1 MVKKDIKK
9 LSNMKKIIIIGG
21 GAMGS
26 AFTIPCLENNNKVT
40 ITEPYSERFI
50 KDLSSKNKFHSAL
63 NTKLPKKLKFRKFS
77 KDLLKEKFDLIV
89 IALSLSGIDFIG
101 KELKNLKIKTPIL
114 VLTKGLKYEKK
125 SNRILT
131 ISEQLKKNYGGMN
144 ISVLKGP
151 CLAKELAEKN
161 HTSVVIAN
169 KSINVAKSIGRLIST
184 KYYITEYSKDIIGVE
199 VCSAI
204 KNIYSMIIGAG
215 QSLNASS
222 NLFQKS
228 IIEMKYLTKYFKGKD
243 ETTLGL
249 AGIGDLY
256 VSAAGGRNSK
266 MGSYLGK
273 GFTFNVAKKRFMP
286 KDTVEGEQLARE
298 IAPFILKKIDKKKI
312 PLMNNLLR
320 TIINN
325 KKLKIKV

>member
-1 MVKKDIKK
+1 
-9 LSNMKKIIIIGG
+9 
-21 GAMGS
+21 MGS

-63 NTKLPKKLKFRKFS
+63 NIKLPKKLKFRKFS

-131 ISEQLKKNYGGMN
+131 ISEQLKKDYSGMN

-169 KSINVAKSIGRLIST
+169 KNINVAKSIGRLIST

-204 KNIYSMIIGAG
+204 KNIYAMIIGAG

-249 AGIGDLY
+249 AGVGDLY

-273 GFTFNVAKKRFMP
+273 GFTFKTAKKRFMP

-298 IAPFILKKIDKKKI
+298 IAPFIFKKINKLKV
-312 PLMNNLLR
+312 PLMINLLK

>member
-1 MVKKDIKK
+1 
-9 LSNMKKIIIIGG
+9 MKKILVIGG

-26 AFTIPCLENNNKVT
+26 AFTIPCLENNNSVT
-40 ITEPYSERFI
+40 ITEPYSKVFI
-50 KDLSSKNKFHSAL
+50 RNLSSNNKFHSAL
-63 NTKLPKKLKFRKFS
+63 KINLPKKLKFRKFS
-77 KDLLKEKFDLIV
+77 NDLLREKFDLIV
-89 IALSLSGIDFIG
+89 IALSLSGINFIG
-101 KELKNLKIKTPIL
+101 NQLKSLNVKTPVL

-125 SNRILT
+125 TKRILT
-131 ISEQLKKNYGGMN
+131 ISEQLKKNYNVSN
-144 ISVLKGP
+144 ISILKGP
-151 CLAKELAEKN
+151 CLAKELARKN
-161 HTSVVIAN
+161 QTSVIVASKNINIA
-169 KSINVAKSIGRLIST
+169 KKIGKMIST
-184 KYYITEYSKDIIGVE
+184 KYYLTEFSRDIKGVE

-228 IIEMKYLTKYFKGKD
+228 VIEMRYLTKYFKGRE

-249 AGIGDLY
+249 AGVGDLY

-273 GFTFNVAKKRFMP
+273 GFTFKTAKKRFMP
-286 KDTVEGEQLARE
+286 NDTVEGEQLARE
-298 IAPFILKKIDKKKI
+298 IAPFIFKKIDKEKI
-312 PLMNNLLR
+312 PLMINLLR
-320 TIINN
+320 TIISN

>member
-1 MVKKDIKK
+1 
-9 LSNMKKIIIIGG
+9 MKKILVIGG
-21 GAMGS
+21 GAMGA
-26 AFTIPCLENNNKVT
+26 AFTVPCVENNNKVI
-40 ITEPYSERFI
+40 ITEPYSRIFI
-50 KDLSSKNKFHSAL
+50 KDLSSKKKFHSAL
-63 NTKLPKKLKFRKFS
+63 KIKLPKKLQFKKFS

-101 KELKNLKIKTPIL
+101 KELRNLKVRTPIL

-125 SNRILT
+125 KKRILT
-131 ISEQLKKNYGGMN
+131 ISELLKKTYNVSN
-144 ISVLKGP
+144 ISILKGP
-151 CLAKELAEKN
+151 CLAKELARKN
-161 HTSVVIAN
+161 QTSVIVASKN
-169 KSINVAKSIGRLIST
+169 INTAKKIGKMIST
-184 KYYITEYSKDIIGVE
+184 NYYLTEFSKDIIGVE

-228 IIEMKYLTKYFKGKD
+228 VIEMSYLTKYFKGKE

-249 AGIGDLY
+249 AGVGDLY

-273 GFTFNVAKKRFMP
+273 GFNFKTAKKRFMP
-286 KDTVEGEQLARE
+286 NDTVEGEQLARE
-298 IAPFILKKIDKKKI
+298 IAPFILKKIDKKKV
-312 PLMNNLLR
+312 PLMTNLLR

>member
-1 MVKKDIKK
+1 MGNILV
-9 LSNMKKIIIIGG
+9 IGG

-26 AFTIPCLENNNKVT
+26 AFTIPCLENNNTVA
-40 ITEPYSERFI
+40 ITEPYSKRFI
-50 KDLSSKNKFHSAL
+50 KDISSKNKYHSAL
-63 NTKLPKKLKFRKFS
+63 KIKLPKKLKFRKFS
-77 KDLLKEKFDLIV
+77 RNLLKEKFDLIV

-101 KELKNLKIKTPIL
+101 KELKNFKIKTPIL

-125 SNRILT
+125 NSKILT
-131 ISEQLKKNYGGMN
+131 ISEQLKKNYKEMN
-144 ISVLKGP
+144 ISILKGP
-151 CLAKELAEKN
+151 CLAKELARKN
-161 HTSVVIAN
+161 QTSVIVAN
-169 KSINVAKSIGRLIST
+169 KNINTAKKIGKMIST
-184 KYYITEYSKDIIGVE
+184 KYYLTEFSNDIIGVE

-228 IIEMKYLTKYFKGKD
+228 VIEMRYLTKYFKGKE

-249 AGIGDLY
+249 AGVGDLY

-273 GFTFNVAKKRFMP
+273 GFTFKTAKKRFMS

-298 IAPFILKKIDKKKI
+298 IAPFIFKKINKKKI
-312 PLMNNLLR
+312 PLMINLLR
-320 TIINN
+320 AILNN
-325 KKLKIKV
+325 KKLKIS

>member
-1 MVKKDIKK
+1 MLKIDIKI

-26 AFTIPCLENNNKVT
+26 AFTIPCLENNNNVT
-40 ITEPYSERFI
+40 ITEPYSKRFI

-63 NTKLPKKLKFRKFS
+63 NIKLPKKLKFKKFS

-125 SNRILT
+125 NNKILT
-131 ISEQLKKNYGGMN
+131 ISEQLRKNYKGMN
-144 ISVLKGP
+144 VSVLKGP
-151 CLAKELAEKN
+151 CLAKELAKKN
-161 HTSVVIAN
+161 QTSVVIAN
-169 KSINVAKSIGRLIST
+169 KNIKIAKLIGKQIST
-184 KYYITEYSKDIIGVE
+184 KYYLTEYSSDIIGVE

-204 KNIYSMIIGAG
+204 KNIYAMIIGAG
-215 QSLNASS
+215 QSLNSSS

-228 IIEMKYLTKYFKGKD
+228 MIEMSYLIKYFKGKD
-243 ETTLGL
+243 ETILGL
-249 AGIGDLY
+249 AGVGDLY
-256 VSAAGGRNSK
+256 VSATGGRNSK
-266 MGSYLGK
+266 MGSYLGR
-273 GFTFNVAKKRFMP
+273 GFTFEAAKKRFMP

-298 IAPFILKKIDKKKI
+298 IAPFIFKKIRKSKA
-312 PLMNNLLR
+312 PLMINLLK
-320 TIINN
+320 TITGN

>member
-1 MVKKDIKK
+1 
-9 LSNMKKIIIIGG
+9 MKKILVIGG

-26 AFTIPCLENNNKVT
+26 AFTIPCIENNNRVT
-40 ITEPYSERFI
+40 ITEPYSKIFI
-50 KDLSSKNKFHSAL
+50 KNLSSKNKFHSAL
-63 NTKLPKKLKFRKFS
+63 KINLPKKLKFRKFS
-77 KDLLKEKFDLIV
+77 KDLLNEKFDLIV

-101 KELKNLKIKTPIL
+101 KYLKNLRIKTPIL

-125 SNRILT
+125 YTKIFT
-131 ISEQLKKNYGGMN
+131 ISEQLQNKFGIKN

-151 CLAKELAEKN
+151 CLAKELARKN
-161 HTSVVIAN
+161 QTSVIVAN
-169 KSINVAKSIGRLIST
+169 KSIKFAKRIGKIIST
-184 KYYITEYSKDIIGVE
+184 NYYLTEFSNDIIGIE

-228 IIEMKYLTKYFKGKD
+228 IIEMKYLVRYFKGKE
-243 ETTLGL
+243 ETILGL
-249 AGIGDLY
+249 AGVGDLY

-273 GFTFNVAKKRFMP
+273 GFTFKAAKKKFMQ

-298 IAPFILKKIDKKKI
+298 ISPFIFKKIDKKKV
-312 PLMNNLLR
+312 PLMINLLK
-320 TIINN
+320 TIKEN
-325 KKLKIKV
+325 KKLTIKV

>member
-1 MVKKDIKK
+1 
-9 LSNMKKIIIIGG
+9 MKKIIVIGG

-26 AFTIPCLENNNKVT
+26 AFTVPCLDNNNKVI
-40 ITEPYSERFI
+40 ITEPYSKRFI
-50 KDLSSKNKFHSAL
+50 KDLSAKKKFHSAL
-63 NTKLPKKLKFRKFS
+63 KMNLSTKLEFRKFS

-101 KELKNLKIKTPIL
+101 KQLKNLKIKTPIL

-125 SNRILT
+125 TNKILT
-131 ISEQLKKNYGGMN
+131 ISEQLKKNYKGMN

-151 CLAKELAEKN
+151 CLANELARKN
-161 HTSVVIAN
+161 KTSVVIAN
-169 KSINVAKSIGRLIST
+169 KNINIAKSIGKQIST
-184 KYYITEYSKDIIGVE
+184 KYYLTEYSRDIIGVE

-215 QSLNASS
+215 QSLNSSS

-243 ETTLGL
+243 ETTSGL
-249 AGIGDLY
+249 AGVGDLY

-273 GFTFNVAKKRFMP
+273 GYTFKSAKKKFMP

-298 IAPFILKKIDKKKI
+298 ISPFILKKINKKKI
-312 PLMNNLLR
+312 PLMISLLKA
-320 TIINN
+320 ILKN
-325 KKLKIKV
+325 KKLKIN

>member
-1 MVKKDIKK
+1 
-9 LSNMKKIIIIGG
+9 MKKILVIGG

-26 AFTIPCLENNNKVT
+26 AFSIPCLENNNKVT
-40 ITEPYSERFI
+40 ITEPYNKVFI
-50 KDLSSKNKFHSAL
+50 RNLSSKKKFHSAL
-63 NTKLPKKLKFRKFS
+63 KINLPNKIKFRKFS
-77 KDLLKEKFDLIV
+77 NELLNEKFDLIV

-101 KELKNLKIKTPIL
+101 EQLKNSKIKSPIL

-125 SNRILT
+125 KKKILT
-131 ISEQLKKNYGGMN
+131 ISEQLNKNYNISN

-151 CLAKELAEKN
+151 CLAKELAKKKQ
-161 HTSVVIAN
+161 TSVLIAN
-169 KSINVAKSIGRLIST
+169 KNIKIAKNIGKLIST
-184 KYYITEYSKDIIGVE
+184 RYYFIEYSKDVVGVE
-199 VCSAI
+199 VCAAI

-215 QSLNASS
+215 QSLNSSS

-228 IIEMKYLTKYFKGKD
+228 ILEMKYLIKYFKGRD
-243 ETTLGL
+243 ETISGL

-273 GFTFNVAKKRFMP
+273 GFSFKSAKKKFMP
-286 KDTVEGEQLARE
+286 KDTIEGEQLVRE

-312 PLMNNLLR
+312 PLMISLIKAIL
-320 TIINN
+320 NN
-325 KKLKIKV
+325 KKLKTS

>member
-1 MVKKDIKK
+1 
-9 LSNMKKIIIIGG
+9 MKKIIIIGG
-21 GAMGS
+21 GAMVS
-26 AFTIPCLENNNKVT
+26 AFTIPCLDNNNKVT
-40 ITEPYSERFI
+40 ITEPYSKRFI
-50 KDLSSKNKFHSAL
+50 KDLSSKKKFHTAL
-63 NTKLPKKLKFRKFS
+63 KIKLQKKLKFRKFT

-89 IALSLSGIDFIG
+89 IALSLSGINFIG

-125 SNRILT
+125 TNKILT
-131 ISEQLKKNYGGMN
+131 ISEQLKKNYKEMN

-151 CLAKELAEKN
+151 CLANELARKN
-161 HTSVVIAN
+161 KTSVVIAN
-169 KSINVAKSIGRLIST
+169 KNINIAKSIGKQIST
-184 KYYITEYSKDIIGVE
+184 KYYIIEYSRDIIGVE

-215 QSLNASS
+215 QSLNSSS

-243 ETTLGL
+243 ETTSGL
-249 AGIGDLY
+249 AGVGDLY

-273 GFTFNVAKKRFMP
+273 GFTFKTAKKKFMP

-312 PLMNNLLR
+312 PLMINLLGA
-320 TIINN
+320 ILKN
-325 KKLKIKV
+325 KKLKVS

>member
-1 MVKKDIKK
+1 
-9 LSNMKKIIIIGG
+9 MKKIIIIGG

-26 AFTIPCLENNNKVT
+26 AFTIPCLDNNNKVT
-40 ITEPYSERFI
+40 ITEPYSKRFI
-50 KDLSSKNKFHSAL
+50 KDLSSKKKFHTAL
-63 NTKLPKKLKFRKFS
+63 KIKLPKKLKFRKFS

-89 IALSLSGIDFIG
+89 IALSLSGINFIG

-125 SNRILT
+125 TNKILT
-131 ISEQLKKNYGGMN
+131 ISEQLKKNYKEMN

-151 CLAKELAEKN
+151 CLANELARKN
-161 HTSVVIAN
+161 KTSVVIAN
-169 KSINVAKSIGRLIST
+169 KNINIAKSIGKQIST
-184 KYYITEYSKDIIGVE
+184 KYYIIEYSRDIIGVE

-215 QSLNASS
+215 QSLNSSS

-243 ETTLGL
+243 ETTSGL
-249 AGIGDLY
+249 AGVGDLY

-273 GFTFNVAKKRFMP
+273 GFTFKTAKKKFMP

-312 PLMNNLLR
+312 PLMINLLGA
-320 TIINN
+320 ILKN
-325 KKLKIKV
+325 KKLKVS

>member
-1 MVKKDIKK
+1 
-9 LSNMKKIIIIGG
+9 MKNILVIGG

-26 AFTIPCLENNNKVT
+26 AFTIPSLENRNKVT
-40 ITEPYSERFI
+40 ITEPYSQKFI
-50 KDLSSKNKFHSAL
+50 SDLSSKNKYHSSL
-63 NTKLPKKLKFRKFS
+63 KIKLPKKLKFRKFS
-77 KDLLKEKFDLIV
+77 KNLFNEKFDLIV

-101 KELKNLKIKTPIL
+101 QELKDMKINSPIL

-125 SNRILT
+125 NKRILT
-131 ISEQLKKNYGGMN
+131 IPEQLKKNFKLSN

-151 CLAKELAEKN
+151 CLAKELARKKQ
-161 HTSVVIAN
+161 TSVIVAN
-169 KSINVAKSIGRLIST
+169 KNLNIAKSIGKQIST
-184 KYYITEYSKDIIGVE
+184 NYYLIEYSKDVVGIE

-215 QSLNASS
+215 RSLNSSS

-228 IIEMKYLTKYFKGKD
+228 ILEMKYLIKFFKGKD
-243 ETTLGL
+243 ETISGL

-273 GFTFNVAKKRFMP
+273 GYTFNTAKKKFMP
-286 KDTVEGEQLARE
+286 NETVEGEQLALE
-298 IAPFILKKIDKKKI
+298 IAPYILKKIDKKKI
-312 PLMNNLLR
+312 PLMLNLLR
-320 TIINN
+320 TIKNN

>member
-1 MVKKDIKK
+1 MG
-9 LSNMKKIIIIGG
+9 IIGG

-26 AFTIPCLENNNKVT
+26 AFSIPCLENNNRVT
-40 ITEPYSERFI
+40 ITEPYSKIFI
-50 KDLSSKNKFHSAL
+50 KNLSSKNKFHSAL
-63 NTKLPKKLKFRKFS
+63 KIKLPKKLKFIKFS
-77 KDLLKEKFDLIV
+77 NDLLNDKFDLIV

-101 KELKNLKIKTPIL
+101 KQFKSLNIKTPIL

-125 SNRILT
+125 NKKIWT
-131 ISEQLKKNYGGMN
+131 ISEQLNKNYNVSN

-151 CLAKELAEKN
+151 CLAKELARKKQ
-161 HTSVVIAN
+161 TSVVIAN
-169 KSINVAKSIGRLIST
+169 KNINIAKSIGKQIST
-184 KYYITEYSKDIIGVE
+184 KYYLTEYSRDIIGIE

-215 QSLNASS
+215 QSLNSSS

-228 IIEMKYLTKYFKGKD
+228 ILEMKYLTKYFKGKD
-243 ETTLGL
+243 ETTSGL
-249 AGIGDLY
+249 AGVGDLY

-273 GFTFNVAKKRFMP
+273 GFTFKTAKKKFMP

-298 IAPFILKKIDKKKI
+298 IAPFIFKKINKLKV
-312 PLMNNLLR
+312 PLMINLLR
-320 TIINN
+320 TIISN
-325 KKLKIKV
+325 KKFKIKV